1 MRRGMLRTPLRTACL
16 PLLFLLGITIS
27 SHATEIDPIG
37 RGVYEVGSTNFE
49 VIATPPHPVIEY
61 MQGGGGFFSGP
72 RYIDQILAH
81 PEAAFHLEVNIPN
94 DRQTHGDLAATKIP
108 VTCYI
113 VYPTTKDNARA
124 AYTFPY
130 TDTGDNVFPHMQS
143 PGDSPLFAEP
153 GKRYPVILF
162 SHGYTAHGLWELD
175 RYKHLASHGYIVV
188 SIFHGDKRHGFN
200 ENFSIRPVM
209 VSQVLDRLL
218 ADPAFG
224 KAVDSERIGVSGGSL
239 GGHTVAALLGA
250 RDPEAATSPLA
261 DPRIKAG
268 FLLVPHFGALM
279 HWPFGK
285 DMAGTRYISRPV
297 LAVYSE
303 KDENNARSIQLSAR
317 LSRVEFINVILPG
330 EGHLVGKAG
339 WNDIPTWELL
349 FFNAQLKG
357 DAKARELLRS
367 DLHVKGGANDHIT
380 ERYPLVDG

>member
-1 MRRGMLRTPLRTACL
+1 MLRTPLRTGCL
-16 PLLFLLGITIS
+16 FLLFLLGVPYSTQAI
-27 SHATEIDPIG
+27 EIDPIG
-37 RGVYEVGSTNFE
+37 KGPYEVGSTNLE
-49 VIATPPHPVIEY
+49 VISAPPHPVIEY

-72 RYIDQILAH
+72 RYIDEILAH
-81 PEAAFHLEVNIPN
+81 PEAAFRLEVGIPA
-94 DRQTHGDLAATKIP
+94 DKKTHGDLAGKRIP

-113 VYPTTKDNARA
+113 VYPTTKDNARPS
-124 AYTFPY
+124 YTFPY
-130 TDTGDNVFPHMQS
+130 TETGDNVFPHMQA
-143 PGDSPLFAEP
+143 PGEAPLFAES

-188 SIFHGDKRHGFN
+188 SIFHGDKRHGFM

-224 KAVDSERIGVSGGSL
+224 KAVDPECIGVSGGSL
-239 GGHTVAALLGA
+239 GGHTVAALIGA
-250 RDPEAATSPLA
+250 RDPGESSSPLA

-268 FLLVPHFGALM
+268 FVLVPHFGALM

-285 DMAGTRYISRPV
+285 DMEGTRYISRPM

-303 KDENNARSIQLSAR
+303 KDDNNARSIRLAAH
-317 LSRVEFINVILPG
+317 LSRVDSINVILPG

-349 FFNAQLKG
+349 FFNAQLKD